1 LFTYLLTIL
10 LTLVF
15 LIFVVYFLLNFYK
28 NSKNKFEII
37 ENNPNL
43 LTRDYE
49 QHVRRLNIFR
59 SSNYKGIT
67 YYFSKKGG
75 LYYYSKNNV
84 RIYM

>member
-1 LFTYLLTIL
+1 MTYLLTTIL
-10 LTLVF
+10 LIVCSV
-15 LIFVVYFLLNFYK
+15 FVVNFVLNFYK
-28 NSKNKFEII
+28 NSKCKFEIL
-37 ENNPNL
+37 ESNPG
-43 LTRDYE
+43 LTTTDYD
-49 QHVRRLNIFR
+49 QHVRRLNKFR

>member
-1 LFTYLLTIL
+1 MTYLLTTIL
-10 LTLVF
+10 LIVCSN
-15 LIFVVYFLLNFYK
+15 FVVNFVLNFYK
-28 NSKNKFEII
+28 NSKYKFEIL
-37 ENNPNL
+37 ESNPC
-43 LTRDYE
+43 LTTTDYD
-49 QHVRRLNIFR
+49 QHVRRLNKFR

>member
-1 LFTYLLTIL
+1 MTYLLTTIL
-10 LTLVF
+10 LIVCS
-15 LIFVVYFLLNFYK
+15 IFVVNFVLNFYK
-28 NSKNKFEII
+28 NSKYKFEIL
-37 ENNPNL
+37 ESNPG
-43 LTRDYE
+43 LTTTDYD
-49 QHVRRLNIFR
+49 QHVRRLNKFR